1 MFTQT
6 LRFLFFTTIKII
18 YQLKLLFRNHP
29 EERKQDLLLTCGDLL
44 IRFRDY
50 LWDVRDPCYIPF
62 PISME
67 SFTLILILKTERKYI
82 ILKDCDTQLQLSTI
96 E

>member
-29 EERKQDLLLTCGDLL
+29 EERKQDLLITCGDLL

-50 LWDVRDPCYIPF
+50 LWVPEIHAISHFPF
-62 PISME
+62 LWN
-67 SFTLILILKTERKYI
+67 FLL
-82 ILKDCDTQLQLSTI
+82 
-96 E
+96 